1 MKARDTV
8 AGHSVSNTLAEK
20 TFNINPAAGEKN
32 SQYNSETSDD
42 GSKLSAAMTSVAGK
56 KTIKGDGKGRK
67 GNNRRAEDKSF
78 TLDMKNPTLK
88 AHFDMIS

>member
-1 MKARDTV
+1 MSTPT
-8 AGHSVSNTLAEK
+8 TLAHTLAKRSEYAP
-20 TFNINPAAGEKN
+20 FNINPAAGEKN